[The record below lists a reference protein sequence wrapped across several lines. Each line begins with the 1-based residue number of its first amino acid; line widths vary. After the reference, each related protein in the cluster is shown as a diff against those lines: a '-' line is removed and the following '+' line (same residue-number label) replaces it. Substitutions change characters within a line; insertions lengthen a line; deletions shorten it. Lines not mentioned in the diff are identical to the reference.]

1 MALITVSE
9 LESYSGDFAADAG
22 ITALKGTI
30 VNAASAVVTDYLGYD
45 PISASR
51 VFRTVGTGLDE
62 ILLPVPS
69 VSAVASITEDGVTL
83 SATKYSLVASGQK
96 YKIERSDGLA
106 FDRGV
111 KIVVTYT
118 AGYTTAPDQMKL
130 ACLRIGALMLSEK
143 DGNIGVTSKSFA
155 DMSKQ
160 FISYTNYDKYLKPL
174 APYRAEVL

>member
-9 LESYSGDFAADAG
+9 LENYSANFEASAG
-22 ITALKGTI
+22 MTALKGEI

-51 VFRTVGTGLDE
+51 TFRTVGTGMDE

-69 VSAVASITEDGVTL
+69 VSAVATVTEDGVTL
-83 SATKYSLVASGQK
+83 SATNYSLVASGAK

-106 FDRGV
+106 FARGV

-118 AGYTTAPDQMKL
+118 AGYVAAPSNMKL
-130 ACLRIGALMLSEK
+130 AALRIGALMLSETQ
-143 DGNIGVTSKSFA
+143 GNIGVTGKTFA

-160 FISYTNYDKYLKPL
+160 FVSYTNYDKYLKPL